1 MFCWTAVFGGIFVL
15 RLVVCWGGCFT
26 VKIAVVLVKNCCLVV
41 VKLVINKAFGRIQLV
56 LKLLRPLSR

>member
-1 MFCWTAVFGGIFVL
+1 MLDGGIWWYCCVEIGG
-15 RLVVCWGGCFT
+15 VCWGGCFT